1 MQPVALT
8 GEGVA
13 VNMPEAKKIRPEL
26 APEADR
32 KSLAGD
38 TLSLPDAVDMLN
50 GVHVVMVAHKVAGE
64 VRYRRRFFL
73 SLHAA
78 QRAVDKAVERGQ
90 AASITLCK
98 LAPVR
103 GLGWDGAA

>member
-1 MQPVALT
+1 M
-8 GEGVA
+8 
-13 VNMPEAKKIRPEL
+13 NMPEAKKIRPEL

-38 TLSLPDAVDMLN
+38 TYSLPDAVDMLN
-50 GVHVVMVAHKVAGE
+50 GVHVVLVAYKVAGE
-64 VRYRRRFFL
+64 LRYRRRFYL
-73 SLHAA
+73 NLNAA
-78 QRAVDKAVERGQ
+78 QRAADRAVERGQ

-103 GLGWDGAA
+103 GFGWDGAA

>member
-1 MQPVALT
+1 M
-8 GEGVA
+8 
-13 VNMPEAKKIRPEL
+13 NMPDAKKIRPEL

-38 TLSLPDAVDMLN
+38 TPSLPDAVDMLN

-64 VRYRRRFFL
+64 VRYRRRFYLNL
-73 SLHAA
+73 SAA
-78 QRAVDKAVERGQ
+78 QRAADRAVERGQ

-103 GLGWDGAA
+103 GFGWDGAA